1 VDLPATDA
9 DVARFAADLGVPGL
23 ADVHVHFLPE
33 QVLAKVWRYFDRA
46 EEHYG
51 TEWPI
56 TYREDE
62 VARLDRLR
70 QLGVRRFTSL
80 VYAHKTGMSAWLN
93 DWSIE
98 FADRTPGCVRT
109 GTFFPEDGVEGYVT
123 SALDTGTRVFKLH
136 VQVGGYDPRD
146 PLLDPAWGL
155 CEEAGA
161 VLVVHCGSGPV
172 RGRFTGPGPIG
183 DVLARFPRLRL
194 VVAHLGMPE
203 YEEFV
208 ALAERFERVALDTT
222 MAGTD
227 FVEALAPLPR
237 SLGPRVK
244 ALAMAGKVVLG
255 TDFPNIPYTY
265 AHQVAVLPR
274 LGLDDA
280 DSLARVLWHNGN
292 SLLGD

>member
-1 VDLPATDA
+1 MPAFCQA
-9 DVARFAADLGVPGL
+9 LGVPGL

-51 TEWPI
+51 TQWPI

-62 VARLDRLR
+62 QARLDRLR
-70 QLGVRRFTSL
+70 RLGVRRFTSL
-80 VYAHKTGMSAWLN
+80 VYAHKPGMSAWLN
-93 DWSIE
+93 DWSLA

-109 GTFFPEDGVEGYVT
+109 GTFFPEAGVEGYLT
-123 SALDTGTRVFKLH
+123 TALEAGTRVFKLH

-183 DVLARFPRLRL
+183 EVLARFPRLRL

-208 ALAERFERVALDTT
+208 ALAERFEPVALDTT

-227 FVEALAPLPR
+227 FVEAIAPLPR
-237 SLGPRVK
+237 ALAPRLK

-292 SLLGD
+292 ALLG